1 MRITKKALLEKA
13 SRYEELLKDQ
23 GFNVNVRPYFAYG
36 SYSFCFNFNP
46 TNVEV
51 TRKDGY
57 TDQRRQMQTHIG
69 TKKEVYRDLDR
80 VYWKALAQQEY
91 YKWKHLGGKK

>member
-1 MRITKKALLEKA
+1 MRITKTMLIEKA
-13 SRYEELLKDQ
+13 KEYEELLKDQ

-36 SYSFCFNFNP
+36 AYSFYFNFNP

-57 TDQRRQMQTHIG
+57 TDHMKQVQTHRG
-69 TKKEVYRDLDR
+69 TRKEVWEDLAR
-80 VYWKALAQQEY
+80 VYWMVLAQHERY
-91 YKWKHLGGKK
+91 RWEHVE